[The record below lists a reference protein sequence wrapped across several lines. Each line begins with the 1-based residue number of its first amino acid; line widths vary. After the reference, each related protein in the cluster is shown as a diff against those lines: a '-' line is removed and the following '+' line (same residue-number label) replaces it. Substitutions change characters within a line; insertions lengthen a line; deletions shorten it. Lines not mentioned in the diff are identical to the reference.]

1 MKKILLAAFGGLFVL
16 SSLMATIINKHVLDA
31 KENSIQQI
39 RKDSLPHQPKDTS
52 RVPVPMPDTSRK
64 P

>member
-16 SSLMATIINKHVLDA
+16 SSLMATIFNNHVLDA
-31 KENSIQQI
+31 KETSIQQSL
-39 RKDSLPHQPKDTS
+39 KDTLPHRPTDTG